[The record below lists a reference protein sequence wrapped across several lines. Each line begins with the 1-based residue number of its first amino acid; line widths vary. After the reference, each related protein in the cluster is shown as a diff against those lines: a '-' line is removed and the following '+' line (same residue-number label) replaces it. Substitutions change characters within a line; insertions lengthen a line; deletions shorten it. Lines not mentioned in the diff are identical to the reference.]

1 VGFIENDVKMC
12 PNHEMP
18 GEVSRGAEAE
28 GSYELNKFLLAEH
41 QNLIIH
47 KAVFKFESNMPFKST
62 KCGICTSILINS
74 VNHSS
79 TMNS

>member
-28 GSYELNKFLLAEH
+28 GSYELNKFLLAE
-41 QNLIIH
+41 
-47 KAVFKFESNMPFKST
+47 
-62 KCGICTSILINS
+62 
-74 VNHSS
+74 
-79 TMNS
+79 